1 MRFGFRSLKWR
12 IAAWTALILLSMQ
25 IGALLLFAQIGRT
38 SALTEVGIQLDTGNR
53 VFARLIDQRSAQLA
67 QAARVLAADYGF
79 RDALL
84 SRDRATIES
93 ALDNH
98 GSRIGAALMLLIGL
112 DGRVIGAHPPR
123 PDAIE
128 LGTVRSLIDEAG
140 KEGSANGFQFL
151 DGALYQIVVVP
162 VRAPVA
168 VAWVVIG
175 FPADEVFVQDLKRL
189 TGLEVSLKFESAAQ
203 AQAMITSTLAP
214 ALQPALLQTPSL
226 ESVELD
232 SVEYVGRVRMER
244 TTSRSLSS

>member
-38 SALTEVGIQLDTGNR
+38 SALAEVGIQLDTGNR

-140 KEGSANGFQFL
+140 KEGGANGFQFL
-151 DGALYQIVVVP
+151 DGALY
-162 VRAPVA
+162 
-168 VAWVVIG
+168 
-175 FPADEVFVQDLKRL
+175 
-189 TGLEVSLKFESAAQ
+189 
-203 AQAMITSTLAP
+203 
-214 ALQPALLQTPSL
+214 
-226 ESVELD
+226 
-232 SVEYVGRVRMER
+232 R
-244 TTSRSLSS
+244 TRR